1 MTVAL
6 GGQRG
11 RDNGYFEKFEQG
23 TAQWYH
29 LPQSTFL
36 QKFRSILPI
45 ALSTIS
51 RFNTIWRKKCQTIL
65 WSR

>member
-1 MTVAL
+1 MVEKNEQDAATSQ
-6 GGQRG
+6 QRG

-36 QKFRSILPI
+36 QKF
-45 ALSTIS
+45 
-51 RFNTIWRKKCQTIL
+51 
-65 WSR
+65 